1 MDTTFRKHFLGRE
14 EGREGFPRNT
24 TPGVGRTVTN
34 EVNLEA
40 AEKNWQSVEN
50 LLPGLGEL

>member
-1 MDTTFRKHFLGRE
+1 MDTTFRKRFSGGE
-14 EGREGFPRNT
+14 EEREGFPRNA
-24 TPGVGRTVTN
+24 TPRVGRTMTN
-34 EVNLEA
+34 EVSLEA